1 MSKADLI
8 FKENCKQILE
18 HGFSTENEMVCSNRE
33 EGTPTHRIKSYNV
46 VRGFDLKE
54 DFWCGKQI

>member
-18 HGFSTENEMVCSNRE
+18 HGFSTE
-33 EGTPTHRIKSYNV
+33 GQT
-46 VRGFDLKE
+46 VRAKWE
-54 DFWCGKQI
+54 DGAMKFFAKMI